1 MAQAVEP
8 LKRTGF
14 AIFQDNSRPRHPVSA
29 LTMDQVT
36 DDIEC
41 TPSIR
46 AFILVSPASC
56 LADPITQ
63 FTLGGHDLF
72 WPTLSTVDGA
82 QVKRRNEKCQCR
94 FSVQYE
100 FIRGELWLLQLIA
113 VKRLAN
119 HENN

>member
-46 AFILVSPASC
+46 AFILLGPAVRKS
-56 LADPITQ
+56 
-63 FTLGGHDLF
+63 
-72 WPTLSTVDGA
+72 SE
-82 QVKRRNEKCQCR
+82 KRIEYRRSVFEKCDGFRQVESC
-94 FSVQYE
+94 SVSHGCVDV
-100 FIRGELWLLQLIA
+100 RGRALDLTLEG
-113 VKRLAN
+113 
-119 HENN
+119 